1 MRFNSEALEEIKKL
15 EDRRGRLTAEE
26 VLEAARPSA
35 SPLHGF
41 FEWDDSKAAEAH
53 RLEQARDLIRR
64 VKIELEFEERVI
76 QTPRYV
82 KDPGKGHKE
91 SGYISILK
99 VNRETARDIMKRELE
114 TLGGDLGRVLR
125 IAQGKQSD
133 LPVGF
138 PDRVAD
144 LVTKTEALCSSL

>member
-1 MRFNSEALEEIKKL
+1 MRFNAEALEEIRKL
-15 EDRRGRLTAEE
+15 EDRRGRLSAEE
-26 VLEAARPSA
+26 VLEAARPVA

-76 QTPRYV
+76 QTPKYV
-82 KDPGKGHKE
+82 RDPSRGAKE

-99 VNRETARDIMKRELE
+99 VNRETARDIMRRELNA
-114 TLGGDLGRVLR
+114 LGGDLGRVLR
-125 IAQGKQSD
+125 IAQGKQGD
-133 LPVGF
+133 LPAGF

-144 LVTKTEALCSSL
+144 LVNRAETLSNSL